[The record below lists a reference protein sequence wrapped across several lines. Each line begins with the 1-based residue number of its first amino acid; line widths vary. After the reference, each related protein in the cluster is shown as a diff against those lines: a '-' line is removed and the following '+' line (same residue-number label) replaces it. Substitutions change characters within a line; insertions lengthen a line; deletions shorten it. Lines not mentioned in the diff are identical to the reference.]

1 MNYWKDNRVAAENVI
16 RFIEDGQA
24 LIPKDP
30 FPTGDSA
37 STIG

>member
-1 MNYWKDNRVAAENVI
+1 MVAAENVI
-16 RFIEDGQA
+16 KFTADGQA

-37 STIG
+37 FTIGWGPPGY